1 MIAMS
6 RSQLGGVRILVVEI
20 DAEIRE
26 IEAGGDVRCLGGN
39 RIGVAGS
46 RDVSGG
52 PARGRDVT
60 EPGRTVFFSQGC
72 YGCHRVGV
80 AGTPIANDLS
90 QVGRKYTDAEIAQWL
105 RDPASQKPT
114 AHMPRLALTED
125 EIRALAAYLGA
136 LR

>member
-1 MIAMS
+1 MSRPSSAVCGYWSLKLTLKFAKSKQAAMS
-6 RSQLGGVRILVVEI
+6 VVLVAI
-20 DAEIRE
+20 
-26 IEAGGDVRCLGGN
+26 
-39 RIGVAGS
+39 
-46 RDVSGG
+46 VSVWLVLVTSAAAQ
-52 PARGRDVT
+52 PGRDVT

-90 QVGRKYTDAEIAQWL
+90 HVGRKYTDAEIAQWL